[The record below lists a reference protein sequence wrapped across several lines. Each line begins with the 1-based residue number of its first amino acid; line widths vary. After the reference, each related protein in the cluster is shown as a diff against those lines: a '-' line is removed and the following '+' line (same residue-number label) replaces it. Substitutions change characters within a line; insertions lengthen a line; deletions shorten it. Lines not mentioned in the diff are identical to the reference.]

1 MRVLAIDS
9 SGMTATVAVV
19 EDTQTIAEYTVNFKK
34 THSQTLLPM
43 IDTMGKMIELDLKS
57 IDAIAVAGGPGSFT
71 GLRIGSATAK
81 GLGLA
86 LEKPLIHVPT
96 VDGLAYNLYGC
107 QDIICP
113 IMDARRKQVY
123 TGMYTFARR
132 ELEGSKE
139 TELVLDVLEAQNAS
153 PIEEL
158 IERLNIHGR
167 QVVFLG
173 DGVPVYQDVIKEKMR
188 VPFSFAPASANR
200 QRAAVVGAL
209 GIQYYKEGKFETA
222 MEHQPDYLRVSQAE
236 RERAEKERKAVVSI
250 RQMKVEDAAAIA
262 EMEHQTFSDAWSE
275 KAILDTLRNQK
286 TICLVAEKIGKI
298 VGYCIVYT
306 ADDEA
311 DIARIAVLKESR
323 RFGIASELIHAL
335 DVICW
340 ENQIQIIML
349 DVRVSNEDARA
360 FYEKHGFT
368 QDGIRENYYKNP
380 MEDAILM
387 SRAVIP
393 TKK

>member
-1 MRVLAIDS
+1 MKVLAIDS

-132 ELEGSKE
+132 ELEESKE

-153 PIEEL
+153 PIDEL

-167 QVVFLG
+167 PVVFLG
-173 DGVPVYQDVIKEKMR
+173 DGVPVYQDVIREKMR

-275 KAILDTLRNQK
+275 KAILDTLRNSK

-349 DVRVSNEDARA
+349 DVRVSNDGARA

-380 MEDAILM
+380 IEDAILM